1 MDELKPCPFCG
12 GEVQIL
18 GAREKSFREDRPCFI
33 YCPKCQFETGIY
45 ANARIT
51 TRKWNH
57 RAAPENKPLTY
68 SIEFTQDEISEFRH
82 YLNPV
87 KNNQSLDLRIRM
99 AVFELLHKFPDN
111 SYARKPGGK

>member
-1 MDELKPCPFCG
+1 MG
-12 GEVQIL
+12 Q
-18 GAREKSFREDRPCFI
+18 EKSLLEKIGPVLFI
-33 YCPKCQFETGIY
+33 APSASLKQGF
-45 ANARIT
+45 NARIT